1 MCFECIA
8 IRLLQEVVV
17 LKNAVWGFP
26 GGLWP
31 RILTFYVCGIFL
43 VVVNLVGVDQVP
55 LLEVSSKRA
64 GSLLY
69 LLPYPYNM
77 PGVE

>member
-1 MCFECIA
+1 MCFECTA

-31 RILTFYVCGIFL
+31 RIHLAMQGIL
-43 VVVNLVGVDQVP
+43 VRSLVGKHAVEQLNSWATTTELVHLESTLCDEKP
-55 LLEVSSKRA
+55 LQ
-64 GSLLY
+64 
-69 LLPYPYNM
+69 
-77 PGVE
+77 